1 MPQTSTK
8 QMTTPVDENKEL
20 GFGAMLLAEGE
31 DGGYEP
37 VAVVS
42 TISEAREIADGHLE
56 IRLIEIEKGKDPMYP
71 ARYVVWVRG
80 DRGLYRNV
88 FTFEAD

>member
-1 MPQTSTK
+1 MTQTITN
-8 QMTTPVDENKEL
+8 QTTTPVDENKEL

-37 VAVVS
+37 VGVVS
-42 TISEAREIADGHLE
+42 TISEAREIADGHFE
-56 IRLIEIEKGKDPMYP
+56 TRLVEIEKGKEPMYP

-80 DRGLYRNV
+80 DRGMYRTI